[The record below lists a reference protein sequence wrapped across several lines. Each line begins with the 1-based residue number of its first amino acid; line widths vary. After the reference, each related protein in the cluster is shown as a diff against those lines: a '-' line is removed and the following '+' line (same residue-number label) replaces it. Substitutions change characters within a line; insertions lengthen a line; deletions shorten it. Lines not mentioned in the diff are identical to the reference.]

1 MEISEVLNVKSIVVG
16 LKATSKEDVIK
27 QMTEVLSQ
35 NGDVSDQIQFFDAVM
50 EREVHATTGVGNGI
64 AIPHGRCS
72 AVKKASIVYAKLA
85 QDIDWESLDEK
96 PVQLVI
102 MLAVPETQ
110 GDVHLKILSEL
121 AMKLM
126 DEELVD
132 QLKKETDPNEIIGL
146 LSREEDEE

>member
-1 MEISEVLNVKSIVVG
+1 MEISEVLDPKSIIVG
-16 LKATSKEDVIK
+16 LEATSKEDAIQ
-27 QMTEVLSQ
+27 QMVQVLNE
-35 NGDVSDQIQFFDAVM
+35 NGYISDPTNYFNAVM
-50 EREVHATTGVGNGI
+50 EREAHATTGVGNGI

-72 AVKKASIVYAKLA
+72 AVKKASIAYAKLA
-85 QDIDWESLDEK
+85 QDVEWESLDEK

-102 MLAVPETQ
+102 MLAIPETQ
-110 GDVHLKILSEL
+110 GDVHLKILSAL

-132 QLKKETDPNEIIGL
+132 RLKREMNPNKIIEL

>member
-35 NGDVSDQIQFFDAVM
+35 NGDISDQIQFFDAVM

>member
-50 EREVHATTGVGNGI
+50 EREVHTTTGVGNGI